1 MGGAAA
7 VVVASNT
14 QNAEASEKQLS
25 GVKIYI
31 SLPRKREQNKK
42 RSKTQKVA
50 KQTKETWKQV
60 EGKVAGRFGESG
72 WGTGREGK

>member
-42 RSKTQKVA
+42 RSKTQKV
-50 KQTKETWKQV
+50 TKEAKET
-60 EGKVAGRFGESG
+60 
-72 WGTGREGK
+72 